1 MNITNGEI
9 ILAREALQ
17 KLIELRIPAM
27 LAFKLAKLTNRVNV
41 LYQDIELTRVSL
53 VRQYGAEKEGNFS
66 VDDAS
71 KGDKTKFWED
81 YVSVLNKEVEIDTE
95 VINLPDDLEVES
107 SVLMPLVKF
116 MEE

>member
-53 VRQYGAEKEGNFS
+53 VRQYGVEKEGNFS
-66 VDDAS
+66 VEEAAEE
-71 KGDKTKFWED
+71 DKAKFWGE
-81 YVSVLNKEVEIDTE
+81 YVSVLNKEVELDTE
-95 VINLPDDLEVES
+95 TINLPDDLEVEPS
-107 SVLMPLVKF
+107 TLMPLVKF
-116 MEE
+116 ME